1 MSKNTMSTN
10 LQTDDRSE
18 RRTATQVIAAVGMAI
33 ALGGCSSEAKEQPAA
48 AETVVQTRDNLTVE
62 SRVTA
67 DGIWTIL
74 TDADSRVLAELE
86 YTRDSGRA
94 VVHFEAGHAA
104 TPVDL
109 SKAGAV
115 TLEMA
120 NDVLI
125 GAWKNK
131 AAAGGDP
138 TQRLSCWWSTSCD
151 YISPSDTP
159 SLCCWWWC

>member
-1 MSKNTMSTN
+1 MSKNTMSN
-10 LQTDDRSE
+10 HLQADDRSE
-18 RRTATQVIAAVGMAI
+18 RRTATHVIAAVGMAI
-33 ALGGCSSEAKEQPAA
+33 ALGE
-48 AETVVQTRDNLTVE
+48 TRDNLTVE

-74 TDADSRVLAELE
+74 TDANSRVLAELE
-86 YTRDSGRA
+86 YTRESGHA

-131 AAAGGDP
+131 ATAGGDP
-138 TQRLSCWWSTSCD
+138 TERLHCWWSSSCD
-151 YISPSDTP
+151 YVFPSDTP